1 MALPL
6 AGKHC
11 VVVGATGVI
20 GFSIAKAFSHQGAVI
35 SLLGRSV
42 LDARPRL
49 EPQLRPYSLPGT
61 DADTPSAHQFIRLNA
76 SNRDE
81 IKAVFSSRGSPKSS
95 VGPIDILVNCAGISQ
110 TTLLKRTPDEE
121 LSSIV
126 DTNLLATM
134 LVCKHAK
141 MRPNGCI
148 INVSSLMATKG
159 GLGATAYAASKAGVI
174 GFTRALCRE
183 MASRSIRVNALLPGW
198 VNSSMWTDLKPE
210 IQQAYLRDTPLNR
223 VADPTEVAD
232 AALFLASNG
241 FANNCILNL
250 DGGLSAA

>member
-61 DADTPSAHQFIRLNA
+61 DADTPSAHQFIRLDA

-81 IKAVFSSRGSPKSS
+81 IKAVFSSRGSSK
-95 VGPIDILVNCAGISQ
+95 VINCSTIIE
-110 TTLLKRTPDEE
+110 KKKEE
-121 LSSIV
+121 
-126 DTNLLATM
+126 N
-134 LVCKHAK
+134 
-141 MRPNGCI
+141 
-148 INVSSLMATKG
+148 
-159 GLGATAYAASKAGVI
+159 
-174 GFTRALCRE
+174 
-183 MASRSIRVNALLPGW
+183 
-198 VNSSMWTDLKPE
+198 
-210 IQQAYLRDTPLNR
+210 
-223 VADPTEVAD
+223 
-232 AALFLASNG
+232 
-241 FANNCILNL
+241 
-250 DGGLSAA
+250 